1 MKVIKNSLIP
11 FKGFKAI
18 NLFGIIFVR
27 REFSLTEV
35 NINHEMIH
43 TAQMKELLYV
53 PFYVIYVLEWIVRLF
68 MTGNAYRNI
77 SFEKEA
83 RANEGNL
90 SYLDVRRHFA
100 QWRVRVKN
108 NLEN

>member
-1 MKVIKNSLIP
+1 MKIVKNSLIP

-83 RANEGNL
+83 RVSEGNL

-100 QWRVRVKN
+100 QWRVRVKK
-108 NLEN
+108 